1 MIRITKAKGKANS
14 PVGEIDVWV
23 YRVLDDDDK
32 ILAIQEI
39 EANNAAA
46 WGESIVKRQLGS
58 ILLDEVEVE
67 EITELE
73 DKELVAKQKLHDL
86 QKDFE

>member
-1 MIRITKAKGKANS
+1 MIRITKAKGKANC
-14 PVGEIDVWV
+14 PVGEIDVWN
-23 YRVLDDDDK
+23 YRVLDDDK
-32 ILAIQEI
+32 ILGCLSVEV
-39 EANNAAA
+39 NNADA
-46 WGESIVKRQLGS
+46 WGESVIKRQLGS
-58 ILLDEVEVE
+58 NLLNELEVE